1 MRVLRNVYSHLRDVL
16 DPVVDDASDAPAIQM
31 DSVSSCTLDGVS
43 INDGR
48 GTRGGAG
55 QMNAVPPASEREPLD
70 CNVLAAD
77 KDGVS
82 CGTGGLDHRLLLTV
96 ESDPN
101 DLGRNGQVLAAG
113 STHQHRIPRLRQGD
127 LLLDLFSSV
136 TIDP

>member
-1 MRVLRNVYSHLRDVL
+1 
-16 DPVVDDASDAPAIQM
+16 
-31 DSVSSCTLDGVS
+31 
-43 INDGR
+43 
-48 GTRGGAG
+48 
-55 QMNAVPPASEREPLD
+55 MNAVPPASEREPLD

-113 STHQHRIPRLRQGD
+113 SAHQHGIPRLRQGD
-127 LLLDLFSSV
+127 LLLDHFHSVALNLYGSHLRNTWWSHLTKADRKKLLFVPSLLRADV
-136 TIDP
+136 PHAQ